1 MMGLW
6 SFMRIHTVWIT
17 STAHTEINTHKHTT
31 HNPQAHT
38 APPKLKRGDEPALQD
53 NPAAHMRFTH
63 MLGGLV
69 NIPLM
74 GEKTQDTG
82 RGEKWVRDNTTGVE
96 KKRWSF
102 FHSKTDECRCQQSH
116 AVDKK
121 QRGRE
126 WWKTG
131 NKEKKKWR
139 QVEWHKTN
147 RVAMLSNGCEM
158 HYCLWCTALFLI
170 CLWIQ

>member
-1 MMGLW
+1 MAAVHTH
-6 SFMRIHTVWIT
+6 IHKHKKTGIIK
-17 STAHTEINTHKHTT
+17 AHASCCGYDGVMIFHEHSHRVDYKHGTHRNKHTHRHTT

-82 RGEKWVRDNTTGVE
+82 RGEK
-96 KKRWSF
+96 
-102 FHSKTDECRCQQSH
+102 
-116 AVDKK
+116 
-121 QRGRE
+121 
-126 WWKTG
+126 
-131 NKEKKKWR
+131 
-139 QVEWHKTN
+139 
-147 RVAMLSNGCEM
+147 
-158 HYCLWCTALFLI
+158 
-170 CLWIQ
+170 